1 MTDPQ
6 LTCFL
11 VTGFG
16 RKTDYPTGRVLNLDQ
31 TFRQLV
37 QPACDLAGINA
48 FRAIDANL
56 TGQIDAVMYRWIF
69 QADLVIAD
77 LSTLNPNVFYEL
89 GVRHAQRPNTTVI
102 IAESL
107 LLQRIPFDL
116 SSFVIHQYAH
126 GGDEID
132 GEEQARFVPY
142 LADLL
147 RKIASVEERRRAAVP
162 GLQAESDS
170 PVFKSLIGMTPP
182 AYAAD
187 SFILPPDYVD
197 PATRQQA
204 APVSGPN
211 LAAMMDRAEAAIRAK
226 DFETAIAELRQ
237 AMAMQAGPDGRRK
250 PDLFLVQRL
259 ALATYKAGEVR
270 DANGQIDRN
279 RALAAL
285 TEAEALLETHAA
297 PRLSTAP
304 ETLGLS
310 GAISKR
316 LYDLT
321 GDAGD
326 LDRAIR
332 FYERGFHIAQ
342 DYYNGINLA
351 FLYTLKASLTE
362 DDTDAIVS
370 HGYANI
376 VRRQVAEICEGLIG
390 DEDGFAKR
398 GDREWIYLT
407 LAEAYQGMGRS
418 ADEARLDRKIE
429 GLASPFAR
437 ASREEQRQKLAVA
450 LAAYE
455 QATPTAARLRAASTA
470 EMPSASNHRAE
481 TGPDGL
487 ITIRPVLEPGRAV
500 RSIDLSL
507 HIDYD

>member
-1 MTDPQ
+1 MTDRQ
-6 LTCFL
+6 LTCFV

-37 QPACDLAGINA
+37 QPACDRAGINA

-69 QADLVIAD
+69 EADLVIAD

-102 IAESL
+102 IAEQL

-116 SSFVIHQYAH
+116 SSFVIHQYEH
-126 GGDEID
+126 GGEAIAE
-132 GEEQARFVPY
+132 EEQARFVPY

-147 RKIASVEERRRAAVP
+147 QKIGAVEMARRATAP
-162 GLQAESDS
+162 GLAAESDS

-187 SFILPPDYVD
+187 SFILPPGYVAPED
-197 PATRQQA
+197 RQTA
-204 APVSGPN
+204 APAGDSI
-211 LAAMMDRAEAAIRAK
+211 AAMMDMAEAAIRAK
-226 DFETAIAELRQ
+226 DFDTAIAELRR
-237 AMAMQAGPDGRRK
+237 AMQMQTGGKAGRK
-250 PDLFLVQRL
+250 PDLFLIQRL
-259 ALATYKAGEVR
+259 VLATYKAGEAR
-270 DANGQIDRN
+270 DAAGQIDRD

-285 TEAEALLETHAA
+285 HEAEDLLESHAA
-297 PRLSTAP
+297 PRISTAP
-304 ETLGLS
+304 ETLGLG
-310 GAISKR
+310 GAINKR
-316 LYDLT
+316 LHDLT
-321 GDAGD
+321 GEITY
-326 LDRAIR
+326 LDRAIG

-351 FLYTLKASLTE
+351 FLYTLRASLTE

-376 VRRQVAEICEGLIG
+376 IRRQVIEICEGLIG
-390 DEDGFAKR
+390 DEDGFAQR
-398 GDREWIYLT
+398 GDREWVYLT
-407 LAEAYQGMGRS
+407 LAEAFQGMGRQ

-429 GLASPFAR
+429 TIASPFAR
-437 ASREEQRQKLAVA
+437 ASRMEQKAKLAAA
-450 LAAYE
+450 LEAYE
-455 QATPTAARLRAASTA
+455 RATPTAARLREASTGA
-470 EMPSASNHRAE
+470 IPSASQHRAE
-481 TGPDGL
+481 VSSGGL
-487 ITIRPVLEPGRAV
+487 ITIHPVLEPGWAV